1 MTLDLAAHVENFTRR
16 VMQDALAE
24 ATANY
29 WIRRAETFEAVGNP
43 RCDEIA
49 EACRHRATLG
59 LGADDL
65 ELVADALSE
74 VA

>member
-24 ATANY
+24 ATAAY
-29 WIRRAETFEAVGNP
+29 WLRRADTFAAVGNA

-49 EACRHRATLG
+49 LACRRHATLIP
-59 LGADDL
+59 LDDAG
-65 ELVADALSE
+65 LVAAALEE

>member
-1 MTLDLAAHVENFTRR
+1 MTLDLAAHIENFTRR

-24 ATANY
+24 ATAAY
-29 WIRRAETFEAVGNP
+29 WLRRAKTFEAVGNP